1 MSSTMLSNAL
11 VTKLRENPKNTVS
24 SINYTTQFITN
35 IIIRDSVSAE
45 YKKLYSQLEV
55 LCGKKEKI
63 VSEDNEVRELENFL
77 STDQNNIFF
86 LVESLTSP
94 SAICALEMYHLHYEA
109 QNDKLLD
116 YTKIKEDSLLRDI
129 YLENG
134 ANAHSFAITTAVYF
148 FQNNDFDFQ

>member
-1 MSSTMLSNAL
+1 MLSSVL
-11 VTKLRENPKNTVS
+11 VTKLRENPKNAAS

-35 IIIRDSVSAE
+35 VIIGDSVSAE

-63 VSEDNEVRELENFL
+63 VPDDNEVKGLESFL
-77 STDQNNIFF
+77 NSDPNNIFF

-94 SAICALEMYHLHYEA
+94 SAICALEMYHLYYEA

-116 YTKIKEDSLLRDI
+116 YTTIKEDSLLKDI
-129 YLENG
+129 YVENG
-134 ANAHSFAITTAVYF
+134 ADARSFAITTAVYF